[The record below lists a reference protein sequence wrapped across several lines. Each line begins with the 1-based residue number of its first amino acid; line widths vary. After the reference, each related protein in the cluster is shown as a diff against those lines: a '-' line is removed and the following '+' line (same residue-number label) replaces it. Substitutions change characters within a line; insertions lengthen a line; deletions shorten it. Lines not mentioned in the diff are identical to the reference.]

1 MSPAGHVCITFWGS
15 LVHDAR
21 LIRTAA
27 ALVQAGLEVTV
38 VCTDT
43 GGTLPAAEAHPA
55 GFRIRRVR
63 RPRPR
68 RMRVVDG
75 NPVIGVPGALW
86 AAVRGAFAQLAL
98 AMAAYRTRADVYH
111 SADIFQLVATWIV
124 AKLRRRP
131 IVYEAYEISTDRE
144 GFQPLVGV
152 VRAVER
158 FIARRVDAM
167 FATTDMRADH
177 FVTTYGISK
186 PRVLQ
191 NRPPYRAPVVSNR
204 LREHLAVPGDQPIVL
219 YQGGL
224 QAGRGLFNLI
234 EAAGRVHGAVFVL
247 MGGGSLAEPLR
258 ARVSALGLEG
268 RVHVLPPVPADEL
281 HVWTCSADIGVQVLE
296 NTCLNHYTTDSNKL
310 FEYVMAGLPVVAS
323 DFPEIRKVVAGHDL
337 GMLVDSSDVSGMA
350 NAIQLLVDDS
360 AARQRYRHNAL
371 AAAAQL
377 SWETQVPVLLA
388 AYRDIGLL
396 PAAEPAVG

>member
-1 MSPAGHVCITFWGS
+1 
-15 LVHDAR
+15 
-21 LIRTAA
+21 
-27 ALVQAGLEVTV
+27 VQAGLDVTV

-43 GGTLPAAEAHPA
+43 SGTLPAAESHPA

-75 NPVIGVPGALW
+75 HPVIGVPGALW
-86 AAVRGAFAQLAL
+86 AAVRGLVAQFALAL
-98 AMAAYRTRADVYH
+98 TAYRTRADVYH
-111 SADIFQLVATWIV
+111 SADIFQLVATWVV

-131 IVYEAYEISTDRE
+131 VVYEAYEISTDRE

-152 VRAVER
+152 VRTVER

-177 FVTTYGISK
+177 FVAAYGIPK

-191 NRPPYRAPVVSNR
+191 NRPPYRAPVASNR
-204 LREHLAVPGDQPIVL
+204 LRECLAVPGEQPIVL

-224 QAGRGLFNLI
+224 QAGRGLFNLV
-234 EAAGRVHGAVFVL
+234 EAAGRLDGAVFVL

-281 HVWTCSADIGVQVLE
+281 HAWTCSADVGVQVLE
-296 NTCLNHYTTDSNKL
+296 NTCLNHYSTDSNKL

-323 DFPEIRKVVAGHDL
+323 DFPEIRKVVAGHNL
-337 GMLVDSSDVSGMA
+337 GLLVDPSDVSGIA
-350 NAIQLLVDDS
+350 NAIQLLVDD
-360 AARQRYRHNAL
+360 AGARRRFRAHAL
-371 AAAAQL
+371 AAAEQL
-377 SWETQVPVLLA
+377 SWETQVPALLA
-388 AYRDIGLL
+388 AYRGLGLL